1 MTSNKI
7 LKAYRQG
14 ELDAINGTGYR
25 KPKRASH
32 QKAYQN
38 GFTEGQRHRAAWKK
52 ARVAT

>member
-1 MTSNKI
+1 MTSHKI

-38 GFTEGQRHRAAWKK
+38 GFAEGQRYRAAWKQ
-52 ARVAT
+52 ANGAT